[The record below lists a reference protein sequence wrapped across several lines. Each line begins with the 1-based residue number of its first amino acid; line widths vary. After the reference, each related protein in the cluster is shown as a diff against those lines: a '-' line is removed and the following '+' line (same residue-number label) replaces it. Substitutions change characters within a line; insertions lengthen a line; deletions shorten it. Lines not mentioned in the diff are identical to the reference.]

1 MVTERLP
8 FIVAGSPRTGSSL
21 VLLGLAAHPHVRTFG
36 ELFHPWADPR
46 PGAGPTEQDRFDE
59 TREEAL
65 AFLDRTVWAAATA
78 ARPAV
83 GFKLFVSHTKT
94 EGTRDLFFKLSR
106 AMPHLR
112 VIHCLRANY
121 LDAWVS
127 LKKAE
132 TTGVWAQFP
141 GDSEPPTPR
150 PISVSSAELMGFFE
164 EMEANDA
171 LLRTFHDPKRCHV
184 VDYGELATG
193 YAPTMESLWR
203 FLGLPSVETSP
214 ALVKQNRAS
223 LTEFLQNY
231 DELRERFAQTRF
243 STFFREGV

>member
-1 MVTERLP
+1 MRAESIP

-21 VLLGLAAHPHVRTFG
+21 VLLGLADHPQVRTFG

-59 TREEAL
+59 AREEAL
-65 AFLDRTVWAAATA
+65 AFLDRTVWPAATA
-78 ARPAV
+78 TRPAV
-83 GFKLFVSHTKT
+83 GFKLFVSHTRA
-94 EGTRDLFFKLSR
+94 EGTRDLFFKLSK

-141 GDSEPPTPR
+141 GDPKPPTPC
-150 PISVSSAELMGFFE
+150 PISVPSAELKVFFE
-164 EMEANDA
+164 EMEVNDA
-171 LLRTFHDPKRCHV
+171 LLRTFHDPRRCHV
-184 VDYGELATG
+184 VDYEELATG
-193 YAPTMESLWR
+193 YGPTMKSLWR
-203 FLGLPSVETSP
+203 FLGLPSAETSP
-214 ALVKQNRAS
+214 ALLKQNRTS
-223 LTEFLQNY
+223 HLEFLENY
-231 DELRERFAQTRF
+231 DELREHFARTRF
-243 STFFREGV
+243 STFFREA